1 MKKLAWIHSHFYNWM
16 GGTKFILEVVKRL
29 KKDMEVEI
37 FIQNGNPEYIAKFEK
52 EWIVVNNLHSLS
64 TNSSIFWAFLPFFC
78 WRDAKKLQ
86 ILLEKGGFDSVMT
99 SMFPMNY
106 IATKLHGFRI
116 FQYCYEPFSFF
127 WDDRMIRHFSFFYRL
142 FLMVLKFFYGGLD
155 RKGATRNDKI
165 FTLSEIT
172 QRQILEVYGKDSV
185 YTYEGVDTT
194 FFKSTKKKEI
204 FDKYGDNRIIMHC
217 TDFTP
222 IKRTDLAFRVLPL
235 LVKKYPNIK
244 LLITHTL
251 SNLWEKAKY
260 EKLAKSLWVANHYEF
275 LGFVDYELLPAYYTL
290 ADVVIQP
297 SVNQPQSLPV
307 KEALACETP
316 VVRWWEESVEF
327 TSEDHCGFVVN
338 SENLEELYSAI
349 DSILSMSGEEYKKMG
364 KNGRNLVEKKFSWDA
379 IAHLIHKNI
388 QDV

>member
-1 MKKLAWIHSHFYNWM
+1 
-16 GGTKFILEVVKRL
+16 
-29 KKDMEVEI
+29 
-37 FIQNGNPEYIAKFEK
+37 
-52 EWIVVNNLHSLS
+52 
-64 TNSSIFWAFLPFFC
+64 
-78 WRDAKKLQ
+78 
-86 ILLEKGGFDSVMT
+86 
-99 SMFPMNY
+99 MNY

-251 SNLWEKAKY
+251 SNL
-260 EKLAKSLWVANHYEF
+260 
-275 LGFVDYELLPAYYTL
+275 
-290 ADVVIQP
+290 
-297 SVNQPQSLPV
+297 
-307 KEALACETP
+307 
-316 VVRWWEESVEF
+316 
-327 TSEDHCGFVVN
+327 
-338 SENLEELYSAI
+338 
-349 DSILSMSGEEYKKMG
+349 
-364 KNGRNLVEKKFSWDA
+364 
-379 IAHLIHKNI
+379 
-388 QDV
+388 